1 MGIRTVKNESGRAGR
16 VREVALPMGS
26 LAASAFPV
34 TSFADAYA
42 IELPAGDSHDVDSLT
57 WLLATSAPRWAEY
70 LMWVRDRIV
79 SLIGLHPARP
89 RTASLTCASHL
100 QQGDMVGMFRVFARS
115 DDEILLGANDRHLD
129 FRASMLVRRDA
140 SRSSAVLTTVVH
152 FNNSLGRAYFFVVR
166 PFHRLIVT
174 SLLRNVTHRLSA
186 P

>member
-1 MGIRTVKNESGRAGR
+1 VKNESGRLRR
-16 VREVALPMGS
+16 VLEVAVPIGS

-42 IELPAGDSHDVDSLT
+42 IELPAGDAHDVDALT
-57 WLLATSAPRWAEY
+57 LLLATSAPRWAEY
-70 LMWVRDRIV
+70 LMWLRDRIV
-79 SLIGLHPARP
+79 SLIGLHTARP
-89 RTASLTCASHL
+89 RAPSPTCASHL
-100 QQGDMVGMFRVFARS
+100 QPGDMVGMFRVFARS
-115 DDEILLGANDRHLD
+115 DDEILLGADDRHLD

-174 SLLRNVTHRLSA
+174 SLLRNVTHRLSD

>member
-1 MGIRTVKNESGRAGR
+1 VGIRPVKNESGRAGR
-16 VREVALPMGS
+16 VREVAVPMGS
-26 LAASAFPV
+26 LAVSAFPV

-79 SLIGLHPARP
+79 SLIGLHAAWP
-89 RTASLTCASHL
+89 RAPSLTCASHL
-100 QQGDMVGMFRVFARS
+100 QPGDMVGMFRVFARS
-115 DDEILLGANDRHLD
+115 DDEILLGADDRHID
-129 FRASMLVRRDA
+129 FRASMLVQRDA

-174 SLLRNVTHRLSA
+174 SLLRNVTHRLSV

>member
-1 MGIRTVKNESGRAGR
+1 
-16 VREVALPMGS
+16 
-26 LAASAFPV
+26 V

-42 IELPAGDSHDVDSLT
+42 IELPVGDAYDVDSLT
-57 WLLATSAPRWAEY
+57 WLVATSAPRWAEY

-79 SLIGLHPARP
+79 SLIGLHTAPP
-89 RTASLTCASHL
+89 RASSLTCAAHL
-100 QQGDMVGMFRVFARS
+100 QPGDMVGMFRVFARS
-115 DDEILLGANDRHLD
+115 DDEILLGADDRHLD
-129 FRASMLVRRDA
+129 FRASMLVLRDP

-174 SLLRNVTHRLSA
+174 SLLRNVAHRLSV

>member
-1 MGIRTVKNESGRAGR
+1 
-16 VREVALPMGS
+16 VREVAVPTGS

-34 TSFADAYA
+34 TSFADAYV
-42 IELPAGDSHDVDSLT
+42 IELPAGDAHDVDALT

-79 SLIGLHPARP
+79 SLIGLHTTRP
-89 RTASLTCASHL
+89 RAPSLTCASHL
-100 QQGDMVGMFRVFARS
+100 QSGDMVGMFRVFARS
-115 DDEILLGANDRHLD
+115 DDEILLGADDRHLD
-129 FRASMLVRRDA
+129 FRASMLVQRDA

-174 SLLRNVTHRLSA
+174 SLLRNLTHRLSV